1 MSGQLEILQAKDED
15 MQRMLAAGVHI
26 GTNNSETKMAPYI
39 WKARPDGLHI
49 LNLGKTWEKLMIAA
63 RIIVAVENPQDV
75 ICISSR
81 PFGQRAVLK
90 FSSYTGA
97 ACIAGRF
104 TPGTFTNQKTKQFKE
119 PRLLVVTDPRI
130 DSQAIREAS
139 YVGIPVI
146 CLCDSDSPLQYV
158 DCAIP
163 CNNKSKL
170 SIGLMY
176 WLLAREVL
184 RMRGS
189 INRAVPW
196 EVPVDLFFY
205 RDVEELEKQEKEL
218 LTANEEGAPASW
230 NKIDAAPA
238 VSAQGEFAKTYD
250 EPAGEF
256 MAAPVVDAGW
266 EAPAANANAGSGW
279 N

>member
-1 MSGQLEILQAKDED
+1 
-15 MQRMLAAGVHI
+15 
-26 GTNNSETKMAPYI
+26 
-39 WKARPDGLHI
+39 
-49 LNLGKTWEKLMIAA
+49 MIAA
-63 RIIVAVENPQDV
+63 RIIVAIENPQDV

-130 DSQAIREAS
+130 DSQAVREAS

-146 CLCDSDSPLQYV
+146 SLCDSDSPLQYV

-218 LTANEEGAPASW
+218 LTAKEEGAAASW
-230 NKIDAAPA
+230 NKTDAAPA

-266 EAPAANANAGSGW
+266 EAPAANANAGNW